1 MNDENEEIENI
12 ETIED
17 LFKFENTQEETDDY
31 NEVPPED
38 IVAYNELRSCADLLR
53 MYESGQLDI
62 QPDFQRDIVWSNTM
76 QTRLVDSV
84 VKQLPIP
91 SLCISLDYKT
101 QERFVI
107 DGLQRISSIVK
118 FLDAQITNEW
128 KLSKLDDI
136 DDRISGKTNV
146 SIKTRYNDLYTKVQN
161 TVLPI
166 TVLRC
171 DYSKKSHMNYLFTI
185 FHRLNTGGSKLSNQ
199 EIRNCI
205 YNGSFNTF
213 LKNAVNSNNY
223 IALFDVD
230 VNKIDRFSNEEL
242 ILRFMA
248 FSYNLDLYKGQLAK
262 FLNEFMDLN
271 KKASDLK
278 INEYKVLFDRTIS
291 ILYFRILGNQ
301 PLPRMSKATTEALF
315 VGIAKNIITLEQIQD
330 DQVLIAKY
338 NSLRQDDLFS
348 LDNLKEGLA
357 QKEKVTT
364 RINKAIEIFS

>member
-1 MNDENEEIENI
+1 MIEETENI
-12 ETIED
+12 ETVED
-17 LFKFENTQEETDDY
+17 LLHFEGLQEETDDY
-31 NEVPPED
+31 NELPPED

-53 MYESGQLDI
+53 MYQSGQLEI
-62 QPDFQRDIVWSNTM
+62 KPDFQRDIVWSNTM

-118 FLDAQITNEW
+118 FLDAEVTNEW
-128 KLSKLDDI
+128 KLSKLEDI

-146 SIKTRYNDLYTKVQN
+146 FIKIRYNDLYTKVQN

-213 LKNAVNSNNY
+213 LKKAVTSDIY
-223 IALFDVD
+223 TSVFDVHPQQ
-230 VNKIDRFSNEEL
+230 IDRFSNEEL
-242 ILRFMA
+242 VLRFIA
-248 FSYNLDLYKGQLAK
+248 FTYNVTSYKGQLAK
-262 FLNEFMDLN
+262 FLNEFMDHN
-271 KKASDLK
+271 KRATLEKIDEYMDL
-278 INEYKVLFDRTIS
+278 FTRTMS
-291 ILYFRILGNQ
+291 ILYVRILQNNPIQ
-301 PLPRMSKATTEALF
+301 RLSKATTEALF
-315 VGIAKNIITLEQIQD
+315 VGIARNINALEQIQED
-330 DQVLIAKY
+330 DELMAKY
-338 NSLRQDDLFS
+338 HDLLEDQLFS
-348 LDNLKEGLA
+348 LDSLKEGLA
-357 QKEKVTT
+357 QKDKVIT
-364 RINKAIEIFS
+364 RINRAIEIFS

>member
-1 MNDENEEIENI
+1 MNEEIENI
-12 ETIED
+12 ETEED
-17 LFKFENTQEETDDY
+17 LFQFEHIQEETDDY

-53 MYESGQLDI
+53 MYESGQLEI

-118 FLDAQITNEW
+118 FLNAEITNEW

-146 SIKTRYNDLYTKVQN
+146 TIKSRYSELYAKVQN

-205 YNGSFNTF
+205 YNGTFNSF
-213 LKNAVNSNNY
+213 LKNAVSSANY
-223 IALFDVD
+223 VTLFDVD
-230 VNKIDRFSNEEL
+230 PRKVDRFSNEEL
-242 ILRFMA
+242 VLRFIA
-248 FSYNLDLYKGQLAK
+248 FAYNHLAYKGQLAK
-262 FLNEFMDLN
+262 FLNEFMDSN
-271 KKASDLK
+271 KKAPEAK
-278 INEYKVLFDRTIS
+278 INEYRDLFDRTIS
-291 ILYFRILGNQ
+291 LLYTRILNNQ
-301 PLPRMSKATTEALF
+301 PLPRLSKATTEALF
-315 VGIAKNIITLEQIQD
+315 IGIAKNIVTLEQLQD
-330 DQVLIAKY
+330 EMLRIKY
-338 NSLRQDDLFS
+338 NTLREDELFS
-348 LDNLKEGLA
+348 LNSLKEGLA
-357 QKEKVTT
+357 QREKVIT
-364 RINKAIEIFS
+364 RINKAIEIFN

>member
-1 MNDENEEIENI
+1 MNEDLENIENI
-12 ETIED
+12 ESEED
-17 LFKFENTQEETDDY
+17 LFLFEQIQEDTDDY
-31 NEVPPED
+31 NEVPPDD

-53 MYESGQLDI
+53 MYQSGQLEI
-62 QPDFQRDIVWSNTM
+62 KPDFQRDIVWSNTM

-118 FLDAQITNEW
+118 FLDAELTNEW

-146 SIKTRYNDLYTKVQN
+146 TIKTRYSELYTKVQN

-205 YNGSFNTF
+205 YNGTFNTF
-213 LKNAVNSNNY
+213 LKNCVVSPNY
-223 IALFDVD
+223 IALF
-230 VNKIDRFSNEEL
+230 NINTAQIDRFSNEEMV
-242 ILRFMA
+242 LRFIS
-248 FSYNLDLYKGQLAK
+248 FTYNHLTYKGQLAK
-262 FLNEFMDLN
+262 FLNEFMDSN
-271 KKASDLK
+271 KKAPITK
-278 INEYKVLFDRTIS
+278 IDEYTDLFDRTIS
-291 ILYFRILGNQ
+291 LLYTRILENQ
-301 PLPRMSKATTEALF
+301 SLPRISKATTEALF
-315 VGIAKNIITLEQIQD
+315 VGIAKNITALEQMQD
-330 DQVLIAKY
+330 NQLRDRYTA
-338 NSLRQDDLFS
+338 LRQDDLFS

-357 QKEKVTT
+357 QREKVIN
-364 RINKAIEIFS
+364 RINKAIQIFG

>member
-1 MNDENEEIENI
+1 MNEEEENIENI
-12 ETIED
+12 ETEED
-17 LFKFENTQEETDDY
+17 LFQFENNQEETDDF

-53 MYESGQLDI
+53 MYENNQLEI

-76 QTRLVDSV
+76 QTRLIDSV

-118 FLDAQITNEW
+118 FLDAEITNEW

-136 DDRISGKTNV
+136 DERISGRTNV
-146 SIKTRYNDLYTKVQN
+146 NIKSRYIDLYTKVQN

-185 FHRLNTGGSKLSNQ
+185 FHRLNTGGTKLSNQ

-205 YNGSFNTF
+205 FNGSFNSF
-213 LKNAVNSNNY
+213 LKNAVKSANY
-223 IALFDVD
+223 VALFDVD
-230 VNKIDRFSNEEL
+230 EDKIDRFSNEEL
-242 ILRFMA
+242 VLRFIA
-248 FSYNLDLYKGQLAK
+248 FSYNHLVYKGQLAK
-262 FLNEFMDLN
+262 FLNEFMDSN
-271 KKASDLK
+271 KKAPEAK
-278 INEYKVLFDRTIS
+278 IAEYKDIFDRSIS
-291 ILYFRILGNQ
+291 LIYTKMLENTS
-301 PLPRMSKATTEALF
+301 LPRLSKATTEALF
-315 VGIAKNIITLEQIQD
+315 VGVSKNINALELLSNEQLQE
-330 DQVLIAKY
+330 KY
-338 NSLRQDDLFS
+338 NTLRQDNLFS
-348 LDNLKEGLA
+348 LDSLKEGLA
-357 QKEKVTT
+357 QREKV
-364 RINKAIEIFS
+364 INRLNRAIQIFS

>member
-1 MNDENEEIENI
+1 MNEEIENI
-12 ETIED
+12 ESEED
-17 LFKFENTQEETDDY
+17 LFQFENIQEETDDY
-31 NEVPPED
+31 NELPPED

-53 MYESGQLDI
+53 MYQSGQLEI

-118 FLDAQITNEW
+118 FLNAEITNEW

-146 SIKTRYNDLYTKVQN
+146 TIKTRYNDLYNKVQN

-205 YNGSFNTF
+205 YNGTFNTF
-213 LKNAVNSNNY
+213 LKNAASTANY
-223 IALFDVD
+223 VALFDVD
-230 VNKIDRFSNEEL
+230 PEKIDRFSNEEL
-242 ILRFMA
+242 ILRFIA
-248 FSYNLDLYKGQLAK
+248 FSYNLPAYKGHLAK
-262 FLNEFMDLN
+262 FLNDFMDSN
-271 KKASDLK
+271 KKASETIIL
-278 INEYKVLFDRTIS
+278 EYKSLFDRTIS
-291 ILYFRILGNQ
+291 LLYTRILDNQ
-301 PLPRMSKATTEALF
+301 QIPRMSKATTEALF
-315 VGIAKNIITLEQIQD
+315 VGIAKNITALEHIQD
-330 DQVLIAKY
+330 NQLLQDKY
-338 NSLRQDDLFS
+338 NNLRQDDLFS

-357 QKEKVTT
+357 QKDKVIT
-364 RINKAIEIFS
+364 RINKAIEIFG